1 VRILLAVGFAVVAFS
16 SWQMTRYDLTIPES
30 SVIWPSVV
38 QGVGLGLLF
47 VPLAT
52 AAFATLSPEL
62 RADGTAIFSLLRN
75 IGSAIGISVAQ
86 SQLVRNTQIA
96 HAGLVENLG
105 NNNGNVLTS
114 PVGTAFHLS
123 TLPGVA
129 SLNAEITRQATMI
142 AYRDDFRLMLIV
154 TVAVIPL
161 LLMMRPPRR
170 DSTAAATSMAL
181 E

>member
-1 VRILLAVGFAVVAFS
+1 
-16 SWQMTRYDLTIPES
+16 MTRYDLTITES
-30 SVIWPSVV
+30 SIIWPSVI
-38 QGVGLGLLF
+38 QGVGLGLVF

-86 SQLVRNTQIA
+86 SQLVRNTQVA
-96 HAGLVENLG
+96 HAGLLENLG
-105 NNNGNVLTS
+105 NHHENMLTS
-114 PVGTAFHLS
+114 PLGAAFHLS
-123 TLPGVA
+123 NPTGVA

-142 AYRDDFRLMLIV
+142 AYLDDFRLMLV
-154 TVAVIPL
+154 LTLVVIPL
-161 LLMMRPPRR
+161 LPLMRPPNRR
-170 DSTAAATSMAL
+170 PSAAVGEVLL